1 MKTIVFSVL
10 SFFVLTA
17 ALAQGE
23 NEDPSFGTSTDL
35 IISGTSV
42 VYDGRL
48 EQLIFSIEVEGV
60 AGQALPTA
68 AGQLDGASVL
78 GYVFPTTLQPT
89 DVGGTGY

>member
-1 MKTIVFSVL
+1 MKILV
-10 SFFVLTA
+10 
-17 ALAQGE
+17 
-23 NEDPSFGTSTDL
+23 
-35 IISGTSV
+35 SGLPQILLFQEPPWFTTGV
-42 VYDGRL
+42 L

-60 AGQALPTA
+60 AGQALPKA